1 MKRITAR
8 FKLQRRLGVE
18 LPGLGKPGALARK
31 PYPPGQH
38 GNKRKKYSDYAL
50 RLEEKQKVR
59 AHYIIT
65 EKQLQRF
72 IGQAKQGASSN
83 WTAKLVGN
91 LEKRLDNVVF
101 RLGFAP
107 SILAARQMC
116 SHGHVMVNGKKA
128 STASM
133 VLNQGDKVTLTA
145 KGLGSQ
151 NYMQVMDKPRLEL
164 ADYLRKEGSDSTL
177 TGTVIN
183 DPGLEHIPFPF
194 DAGLFTE
201 YYAAKS
207 V

>member
-1 MKRITAR
+1 MKRITSR

-18 LPGLGKPGALARK
+18 LPGLGKPGALGRK

-59 AHYIIT
+59 AHYIVT

-72 IGQAKQGASSN
+72 IGQAKMGQSSN
-83 WTAKLVGN
+83 WTAKLVGM
-91 LEKRLDNVVF
+91 LERRLDNLVF
-101 RLGFAP
+101 RMGFAP
-107 SILAARQMC
+107 SILAARQMA
-116 SHGHVMVNGKKA
+116 SHGHVLVNGKKA
-128 STASM
+128 KTPSM
-133 VLNQGDKVTLTA
+133 ILEVGDTVTLSA
-145 KGLGSQ
+145 KGFESQ
-151 NYMQVMDKPRLEL
+151 NYLRVQESPRLEL
-164 ADYLRKEGSDSTL
+164 ADYLRKEGNGD
-177 TGTVIN
+177 GVTVTVTAV
-183 DPGLEHIPFPF
+183 PGLEHIPFPF